1 MSDYPG
7 RLGEVIET
15 LSFAADPAD
24 RMDLLLSFA
33 DRFRDVPPG
42 IARRPFAEINRV
54 PACESEAFAWGVL
67 QDDGTLT
74 LHFAVENPSG
84 VSAKALAAIL
94 DRGLSGLP
102 PSEAARVSP
111 DIVYDIF
118 RRDISMGKGM
128 GLMSMVRAVQVIGR
142 QAAAAADAAATETAG
157 PRGAG
162 DRGPRVFPRFR

>member
-7 RLGEVIET
+7 RLGEAIEA
-15 LSFAADPAD
+15 LSLAADPAD
-24 RMDLLLSFA
+24 RADLLLSFA
-33 DRFRDVPPG
+33 DRFREVPPEV
-42 IARRPFAEINRV
+42 ARRPFPEINRV

-67 QDDGTLT
+67 QDDGTLA

-84 VSAKALAAIL
+84 VSAKALAVIL

-102 PSEAARVSP
+102 PSEIARVSP

-128 GLMSMVRAVQVIGR
+128 GLMSMVRAVQVIAR
-142 QAAAAADAAATETAG
+142 QAAEAASAG
-157 PRGAG
+157 AVPARA
-162 DRGPRVFPRFR
+162 FPRPVERPGR